1 MTILWTQSDQTAIR
15 PISANNLARKFDRLA
30 ELTQVKDLKPLLGYD
45 MFQDLIQNPESTAN
59 AALLAGGTFTYNG
72 VTYTFDGLKY
82 VLANF
87 FFANY
92 IVDNLEDTFTGFV
105 TKSNEDSQPAS
116 QGDKKNLRDMAI
128 ETAMQYWEDC
138 KRYIEANSSDFPYY
152 DCTKPQNNRLITI

>member
-1 MTILWTQSDQTAIR
+1 MTILWTQNDQTAIR

-45 MFQDLIQNPESTAN
+45 MFQDLIQNSGTTAN

-116 QGDKKNLRDMAI
+116 QGDKKNLRDLAI

-138 KRYIEANSSDFPYY
+138 KKYIEANSSLFPYY
-152 DCTKPQNNRLITI
+152 NCKPRSNRLITI

>member
-1 MTILWTQSDQTAIR
+1 MNLLWTQNEQQSIR
-15 PISANNLARKFDRLA
+15 PVSANNIDRKFARLA

-45 MFQDLIQNPESTAN
+45 MFQDLIQNSGTTAN

-116 QGDKKNLRDMAI
+116 QGDKKNLRDLAV
-128 ETAMQYWEDC
+128 ETALQYWEDC
-138 KRYIEANSSDFPYY
+138 KKYIEANSSLFPYY
-152 DCTKPQNNRLITI
+152 NCKPRSNRLITI

>member
-1 MTILWTQSDQTAIR
+1 MTILWTQNEQQTIR

-45 MFQDLIQNPESTAN
+45 MFQDLIQNSGTTAN

-92 IVDNLEDTFTGFV
+92 IVDNVEDTFTGFV

-116 QGDKKNLRDMAI
+116 AGDKKNLRELAL

-138 KRYIEANSSDFPYY
+138 KKYIEANSSQFPYY
-152 DCTKPQNNRLITI
+152 NCGPVSRGLITI

>member
-30 ELTQVKDLKPLLGYD
+30 ELTQVKDLKPLVGYD
-45 MFQDLIQNPESTAN
+45 MFQDLIQHPTSTAN
-59 AALLAGGTFTYNG
+59 AALLAGDTFTYNG

-116 QGDKKNLRDMAI
+116 QGDKKNLRDLAV
-128 ETAMQYWEDC
+128 ETALQYWEDC
-138 KRYIEANSSDFPYY
+138 KKYIEANSSLFPYY
-152 DCTKPQNNRLITI
+152 NCRPRSNRLITI

>member
-1 MTILWTQSDQTAIR
+1 MTALWLSSEQQTIR
-15 PISANNLARKFDRLA
+15 PISDNNLTRKFARLA
-30 ELTQVKDLKPLLGYD
+30 ELTQIKDLKPLLGYD
-45 MFQDLIQNPESTAN
+45 MFQDLIQNPTATAN
-59 AALLAGGTFTYNG
+59 AALLAGGTFTYNS

-116 QGDKKNLRDMAI
+116 AGDKKNLRDLAV

-138 KRYIEANSSDFPYY
+138 KRYIEANSADFPYY
-152 DCTKPQNNRLITI
+152 DCKPVNKRIITI

>member
-45 MFQDLIQNPESTAN
+45 MFQDLIQNSGTTAN

-116 QGDKKNLRDMAI
+116 QGDKKNLRDLAI

-138 KRYIEANSSDFPYY
+138 KKYIEANSSLFPYY
-152 DCTKPQNNRLITI
+152 NCKPRSNRLITI

>member
-45 MFQDLIQNPESTAN
+45 MFQDLIQNSGTTAN

-72 VTYTFDGLKY
+72 VSYTFDGLKY

-116 QGDKKNLRDMAI
+116 QGDKKNLRDLAI
-128 ETAMQYWEDC
+128 ETALQYWEDC
-138 KRYIEANSSDFPYY
+138 KKYIEANSSLFPYY
-152 DCTKPQNNRLITI
+152 DCKPRSNRLITI

>member
-1 MTILWTQSDQTAIR
+1 MTALWLSSEQQTIR
-15 PISANNLARKFDRLA
+15 PISDNNLTRKFNRLA
-30 ELTQVKDLKPLLGYD
+30 ELTMIKDLKPLIGYD
-45 MFQDLIQNPESTAN
+45 MFQDLIQNPTTKAN
-59 AALLAGGTFTYNG
+59 AKLLAGGTFTYNG

-116 QGDKKNLRDMAI
+116 QGDKKNLRDLAI
-128 ETAMQYWEDC
+128 ETALQYWEDC
-138 KRYIEANSSDFPYY
+138 KKYIEANSSLFPYY
-152 DCTKPQNNRLITI
+152 DCKPRSNRLITI

>member
-45 MFQDLIQNPESTAN
+45 MFQDLIQNSGTTAN

-116 QGDKKNLRDMAI
+116 QGDKKNLRDLAI
-128 ETAMQYWEDC
+128 ETALQYWEDC
-138 KRYIEANSSDFPYY
+138 KKYIEANSSLFPYY
-152 DCTKPQNNRLITI
+152 NCKPRSNRLITI

>member
-1 MTILWTQSDQTAIR
+1 MTTLWTQNEQQAIR
-15 PISANNLARKFDRLA
+15 PISANNLTRKFDRLA
-30 ELTQVKDLKPLLGYD
+30 ELTMIKDLKPLIGYD
-45 MFQDLIQNPESTAN
+45 MFQDLIQNSTTTAN
-59 AALLAGGTFTYNG
+59 AKLLDGGTFTHNG

-116 QGDKKNLRDMAI
+116 QGDKKNLRDLAI
-128 ETAMQYWEDC
+128 ETALQYWEDC
-138 KRYIEANSSDFPYY
+138 KKYIEANASDFPKYN
-152 DCTKPQNNRLITI
+152 CSKPRNNRLITI

>member
-45 MFQDLIQNPESTAN
+45 MFQDLIQNSETTAN

-116 QGDKKNLRDMAI
+116 AGDKKNLRDLAI
-128 ETAMQYWEDC
+128 ETALQYWEDC
-138 KRYIEANSSDFPYY
+138 KKYIEANSSLFPYY
-152 DCTKPQNNRLITI
+152 NCKPRSNRLITI

>member
-1 MTILWTQSDQTAIR
+1 MTILWTYLEQQAIR
-15 PISANNLARKFDRLA
+15 PISNNNISRKFNGLA
-30 ELTQVKDLKPLLGYD
+30 EITMIKDLKPLLGYD
-45 MFQDLIQNPESTAN
+45 MFQDLIQNPTSTAN

-116 QGDKKNLRDMAI
+116 QGDKKNLRDLAV

-138 KRYIEANSSDFPYY
+138 KKYIEANSSLFPYY
-152 DCTKPQNNRLITI
+152 DCKPRSNRLITI

>member
-1 MTILWTQSDQTAIR
+1 MNALWLSSEQQTIR
-15 PISANNLARKFDRLA
+15 PISANNIDRKFARLA
-30 ELTQVKDLKPLLGYD
+30 ELTMVKDLKPLLGFD
-45 MFQDLIQNPESTAN
+45 MFQDLIQNSSETAN
-59 AALLAGGTFTYNG
+59 AKLLAGGTYTYNG

-87 FFANY
+87 LFANY

-116 QGDKKNLRDMAI
+116 SGDKKNLRDLAV

-138 KRYIEANSSDFPYY
+138 KKYIEANSSDFPYY
-152 DCTKPQNNRLITI
+152 DCKPVNRRMITF

>member
-30 ELTQVKDLKPLLGYD
+30 ELTQVKDLNPLLGYD
-45 MFQDLIQNPESTAN
+45 MFQDLIQNPTTTAN
-59 AALLAGGTFTYNG
+59 AKLLSGGEFEYNSK
-72 VTYTFDGLKY
+72 TYTFDGLKY

-116 QGDKKNLRDMAI
+116 QGDKKNLRDLAV
-128 ETAMQYWEDC
+128 ETALQYWEDC
-138 KRYIEANSSDFPYY
+138 KKYIEANSSLFPYY
-152 DCTKPQNNRLITI
+152 NCKPRSNRLITI

>member
-45 MFQDLIQNPESTAN
+45 MFQDLIQNSETTAN

-116 QGDKKNLRDMAI
+116 QGDKKNLRDLAI

-138 KRYIEANSSDFPYY
+138 KKYIEANSSLFPYY
-152 DCTKPQNNRLITI
+152 NCKPRSNRLITI

>member
-1 MTILWTQSDQTAIR
+1 MTILWTQNEQQTIR
-15 PISANNLARKFDRLA
+15 PVSANNIDRKFNRLA
-30 ELTQVKDLKPLLGYD
+30 EMTMIKDLKPLLGYD
-45 MFQDLIQNPESTAN
+45 MFQDLIQNSSETAN
-59 AALLAGGTFTYNG
+59 AELLNGGTFTYNG

-116 QGDKKNLRDMAI
+116 AGDKKNLRDLAV

-138 KRYIEANSSDFPYY
+138 KKYIEANASDFPKYN
-152 DCTKPQNNRLITI
+152 CSKPRNNRLITI

>member
-15 PISANNLARKFDRLA
+15 PISANNLTRKFDRLA

-45 MFQDLIQNPESTAN
+45 MFQDLIQNSGTTAN

-116 QGDKKNLRDMAI
+116 AGDKKNLRDLAV

-138 KRYIEANSSDFPYY
+138 KKYIEANSSLFPYY
-152 DCTKPQNNRLITI
+152 NCKPRSNRLITI

>member
-1 MTILWTQSDQTAIR
+1 MTTLWTQNEQQAIR
-15 PISANNLARKFDRLA
+15 PISANNLTRKFDRLA
-30 ELTQVKDLKPLLGYD
+30 ELTMIKDLKPLLGYD
-45 MFQDLIQNPESTAN
+45 MFQDLIQNSTTTAN

-116 QGDKKNLRDMAI
+116 QGDKKNLRDLAI
-128 ETAMQYWEDC
+128 ETALQYWEDC
-138 KRYIEANSSDFPYY
+138 KRYIEANASDFPKYN
-152 DCTKPQNNRLITI
+152 CSKPRNNRLITI